1 MNRLVEFWVQ
11 PVFKA
16 ILGWGTCFQESTLE
30 SWVGA
35 PALESW
41 VWAPVFKGKLWNHGW
56 TRFWGGKHLLQ
67 FFMFASAFHLVS
79 NLILTLTLPPQ
90 CWVRDVAQVFLLVLG
105 CL

>member
-41 VWAPVFKGKLWNHGW
+41 VWAPVFKGQLWNHGW
-56 TRFWGGKHLLQ
+56 TRFLGE
-67 FFMFASAFHLVS
+67 ASVTIFHVCFR
-79 NLILTLTLPPQ
+79 LPP
-90 CWVRDVAQVFLLVLG
+90 CF
-105 CL
+105 